1 MLPERRRR
9 RADGGEARTM
19 RLLILA
25 EVDPARPSSGAERVL
40 AGHVSGLLGR
50 GHVVTVVTGA
60 RGRDTTDDR
69 LQIVRVGWSARTPWR
84 ARRAATVRGAD
95 NPFDALLVHH
105 PYPAWRMVGTG
116 AFRQTP
122 TASVF
127 LSGWAE
133 EYDVRRPGRRH
144 LAHRLG
150 RRFRLAV
157 ERRVLSSVGRV
168 LAMSRF
174 MAERAHA
181 LHGLGPDRIRIV
193 PGGVDRERF
202 RPAPDRPGARAAF
215 GLPPAGAVVL
225 TLRNLEPRMG
235 LEPLVA
241 AMPAIRAGHPD
252 ALLVVAGDGPL
263 RRELEARVTALGLGR
278 HVRFTG
284 FVGEADLPA
293 LYAAADL
300 FVLPT
305 QALEGFG
312 LVTLEALACGTP
324 VVGTRVGAT
333 PELLEP
339 LDPALVVDAPT
350 PEAIAAGV
358 ARFLARGDR
367 EALSA
372 RCRAHTA
379 AYDWSQIAE
388 ALERELLELAGL
400 ATEAVSP

>member
-1 MLPERRRR
+1 
-9 RADGGEARTM
+9 M

-25 EVDPARPSSGAERVL
+25 EVDPALPSSGAERVL
-40 AGHVSGLLGR
+40 AGHVSGLLAR
-50 GHVVTVVTGA
+50 GHSVTVVSGA
-60 RGRDTTDDR
+60 SGRDTTDDR
-69 LQIVRVGWSARTPWR
+69 LEIVRVGWSARTPWR
-84 ARRAATVRGAD
+84 ARRAAKVRAARG
-95 NPFDALLVHH
+95 PFDAILVHH
-105 PYPAWRMVGTG
+105 SYPAWRMASDR
-116 AFRQTP
+116 AFRQAP

-133 EYDVRRPGRRH
+133 EYDVRRPGRRDV
-144 LAHRLG
+144 AHRLG
-150 RRFRLAV
+150 RRFRLLV

-174 MAERAHA
+174 MADRARA
-181 LHGLGPDRIRIV
+181 LHGLGHDRIRIV
-193 PGGVDRERF
+193 PGGVDRDRF
-202 RPAPDRPGARAAF
+202 RPAPDRGGARAAL
-215 GLPPAGAVVL
+215 GLPPVGPLLL

-241 AMPAIRAGHPD
+241 AMPAIRAGRPD
-252 ALLVVAGDGPL
+252 AFLVVAGDGPL
-263 RRELEARVTALGLGR
+263 RRELEGMVTALGLAD

-284 FVGEADLPA
+284 FVAEADLPA

-339 LDPALVVDAPT
+339 LDSGLLVDAPT
-350 PEAIAAGV
+350 ADAIAAGV
-358 ARFLARGDR
+358 ARFLARPDR
-367 EALSA
+367 DALGA

-379 AYDWSQIAE
+379 PYDWNRIAE
-388 ALERELLELAGL
+388 ALERELRELAGVVRQ
-400 ATEAVSP
+400 AVSP